1 MPFRQENNIVI
12 IGKNDLTEQLRALG
26 VKRGDGLF
34 VHTALGQ
41 IGHVIGGPR
50 GLIEALLETVG
61 DQGLIGMP
69 GFSRD
74 AYDPDSFIDG
84 NLSLQ
89 DHRRITTQVPGFDP
103 ERSSVS
109 QNGAVPEA
117 FRSWPGIVRSN
128 HPTSS
133 VLLLGRDAQEIA
145 AGHDPHDWATGP
157 RTPWARLKDRPAMKI
172 LLIGVGWDRC
182 SAFHAAESAAAHRR
196 SVMRDIKHGANGAWI
211 KAPDV
216 ADDLGRLFPLVGKA
230 WEDTGAVVTGMIGNA
245 NCRLA
250 GYGALLSFA
259 TDWIDRQNQRDGVNS
274 HQP

>member
-1 MPFRQENNIVI
+1 MI
-12 IGKNDLTEQLRALG
+12 IGRNDLIQQLRALG

-34 VHTALGQ
+34 VHSALGQ

-50 GLIEALLETVG
+50 GLIEALLEAVG

-74 AYDPDSFIDG
+74 AYDPTSFIDS

-89 DHRRITTQVPGFDP
+89 DRHRIRSQVPGFDP
-103 ERSSVS
+103 ERSNVR

-133 VLLLGRDAQEIA
+133 VLLLGRDAQGYA
-145 AGHDPHDWATGP
+145 AKHDPHDWATGP
-157 RTPWARLKDRPAMKI
+157 KTPWARLKDRPAMKI

-196 SVMRDIKHGANGAWI
+196 SVMRDIRHGANGAWI
-211 KAPDV
+211 QAPDV
-216 ADDLGRLFPLVGKA
+216 ADDLGRLFPLVGEA
-230 WEDTGAVVTGMIGNA
+230 WEATGAVVTGKVGNA
-245 NCRLA
+245 YCRLTD
-250 GYGALLSFA
+250 YGALLSFA
-259 TDWIDRQNQRDGVNS
+259 TDWIDRQNQQDGVNR
-274 HQP
+274 HRP